1 MEIYEEF
8 FDGKVLYSYI
18 KIDELPKEERSPF
31 KKWIKYNKIYQPI
44 VFKKDGVLEDA
55 AYAWDYETW
64 WNIHFKGIIKNENIS

>member
-31 KKWIKYNKIYQPI
+31 KKWIKYYT
-44 VFKKDGVLEDA
+44 F
-55 AYAWDYETW
+55 
-64 WNIHFKGIIKNENIS
+64 